1 MRKRSDSV
9 ALDIIKGIIK
19 AIFIIPTMLIVFII
33 IYLAISQIIFK
44 SAKTRISD
52 EGLRIVTDYGTC
64 SLGSSWEFH
73 IFGDGII
80 EYVSTDELSTGFFTG
95 TSIKKSYLFKPVSE
109 GTTYVSVIGKRGG
122 GYSDHHK
129 LYTITVDK
137 DLDISYE
144 ECGVERMWRF
154 SYYEGTLTAGD
165 KQLTLTREEISELQ
179 TYLIGHYIDEPK
191 PSADRL
197 EGLPKLET
205 YTHTCYF
212 DADRGLVY
220 LFDDQ
225 GRLYDPVF
233 QIDERILPYF
243 KNYMNGY
250 VYDGIKVYQ

>member
-19 AIFIIPTMLIVFII
+19 AIIIIPTMLIVFII
-33 IYLAISQIIFK
+33 IYLAISQNKFK

-64 SLGSSWEFH
+64 SLGSSWEYQ
-73 IFGDGII
+73 IYGDDII
-80 EYVSTDELSTGFFTG
+80 EHVSTDELSTGFFTG
-95 TSIKKSYLFKPVSE
+95 TSIKETYLFKPVSE

-122 GYSDHHK
+122 GYSSHHK
-129 LYTITVDK
+129 LYTVTVDK

-144 ECGVERMWRF
+144 ECDVELLWELF
-154 SYYEGTLTAGD
+154 PFYDGILTVGD
-165 KQLTLTREEISELQ
+165 KQFTLNQEEISG
-179 TYLIGHYIDEPK
+179 YMIGHYIDEPK

-205 YTHTCYF
+205 NTDTCYF
-212 DADRGLVY
+212 DVDSGIVY
-220 LFDDQ
+220 LFDEQ
-225 GRLYDPVF
+225 GRPYLPIF

-250 VYDGIKVYQ
+250 DGIKVYQ

>member
-44 SAKTRISD
+44 SAKTKISD

-64 SLGSSWEFH
+64 SLGSSWEYQ
-73 IFGDGII
+73 IYGDDII
-80 EYVSTDELSTGFFTG
+80 EHVSTDELRTGFFTG
-95 TSIKKSYLFKPVSE
+95 TSIKETYLFKPVSE
-109 GTTYVSVIGKRGG
+109 GTAYVSVIGKRGG
-122 GYSDHHK
+122 GYSSHQK
-129 LYTITVDK
+129 LYTVTVDK

-165 KQLTLTREEISELQ
+165 KQLTLTKEEMCELQ
-179 TYLIGHYIDEPK
+179 RYLIGHHIDETK

-205 YTHTCYF
+205 YTDTCYF
-212 DADRGLVY
+212 DVDSGIVY
-220 LFDDQ
+220 LFDEQ
-225 GRLYDPVF
+225 GRPYLPIF

-250 VYDGIKVYQ
+250 DGIKVYQ